1 MTWLLAAVLLVGC
14 SAGGTGKPADQG
26 SGAEKPA
33 PVVVTPPAPEKLPQN
48 PMEVQKAIGARADSA
63 LGALKA
69 QDMAKLAALVHPTKG
84 VRFSPYLHVNTQ
96 QDVVLKADQVKT
108 AIASTQVYT
117 WGVHDGSG
125 EPIKRTFADYYKQFI
140 YDLDFTTAPKVGW
153 SEILGKG
160 TILDNVK
167 EAYPEGVFVEY
178 HFPGVD
184 AKYQGMDWR
193 SLRLIFERE
202 GQQWYLTGIMHGQW
216 TT

>member
-1 MTWLLAAVLLVGC
+1 MTWLLAAVLLVGY
-14 SAGGTGKPADQG
+14 SAGAPAKPADQG
-26 SGAEKPA
+26 SGLEKPA
-33 PVVVTPPAPEKLPQN
+33 PVVVTPPASEKLPQN
-48 PMEVQKAIGARADSA
+48 PMEVQKAIGARADQA
-63 LGALKA
+63 VGALKA
-69 QDMAKLAALVHPTKG
+69 QDLAKLATLVHPAKG

-96 QDVVLKADQVKT
+96 QDVVLKADQL
-108 AIASTQVYT
+108 ASKQVYT

-125 EPIKRTFADYYKQFI
+125 EPIKGTFADYYKKFI
-140 YDLDFTTAPKVGW
+140 YDLDFAAAPKVGW
-153 SEILGKG
+153 GEILGKG
-160 TILDNVK
+160 TIVDNVK

-216 TT
+216 TP